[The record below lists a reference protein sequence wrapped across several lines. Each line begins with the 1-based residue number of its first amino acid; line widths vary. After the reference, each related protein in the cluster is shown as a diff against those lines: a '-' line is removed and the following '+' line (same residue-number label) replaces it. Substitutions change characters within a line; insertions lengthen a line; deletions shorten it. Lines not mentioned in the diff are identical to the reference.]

1 MDSEGALKGEALNAA
16 LTNSLVGIQ
25 TAHLDLGPA
34 KALAFCRGN
43 VVVAVMH
50 DVLNKAERLLAE
62 NGNHS
67 QISESRRLFR
77 QTMEGDFRA
86 AVEQLTGR
94 KVVAFMG
101 DTQLKP
107 DVSAEIFVLDTPL

>member
-1 MDSEGALKGEALNAA
+1 MRTCTDLNGALTEALVA
-16 LTNSLVGIQ
+16 IQ
-25 TAHLDLGPA
+25 TEHFDRGPA
-34 KALAFCRGN
+34 RALAFCRGN

-50 DVLNKAERLLAE
+50 DVLNNAEKLLAE
-62 NGNHS
+62 NGSHDD
-67 QISESRRLFR
+67 IRKARRLFR
-77 QTMEGDFRA
+77 QVMKDDFRT

-94 KVVAFMG
+94 QVVAFMG